1 MPDVFKRSLHTL
13 IPVLLA
19 APFALLGGC
28 SIQRLAVNKIADA
41 LAEPG
46 EVFTGDNDPEL
57 VGDALPFALKTFE
70 ILLEKSPKHEKLL
83 LTTCQAFTQY
93 SYAYVELEAARL
105 EPTDYRKSKEER
117 ERALKLYLRG
127 REYCFRALDV
137 RVPGT
142 REKLITAPREAVAAF
157 GKDDVGL
164 LVWTAMSWAAAIS
177 NGLDKPEL
185 VVDVPSVRA
194 LVERGLELDPAYG
207 RGLLQDAALAMEA
220 LPETMGGS
228 IERARAHFE
237 KSLELHGGRRPSTY
251 IYWAS
256 MVSVRQQNRKEFEE
270 MLNKAL
276 AIDPDDLPEER
287 LATLIA
293 QKWARLL
300 LDQVDDLFL

>member
-1 MPDVFKRSLHTL
+1 VFKRTLPTPSLIWITAS
-13 IPVLLA
+13 LA
-19 APFALLGGC
+19 LLLGGC
-28 SIQRLAVNKIADA
+28 SLERLAVNKIADA

-46 EVFTGDNDPEL
+46 EVFTAEDDPEL

-70 ILLEKSPKHEKLL
+70 ILLAKSPRHEKLL
-83 LTTCQAFTQY
+83 VTTCQAFTQY

-105 EPTDYRKSKEER
+105 EPVDYRESKRQR

-127 REYCFRALDV
+127 REYCFQALEV

-142 REKLITAPREAVAAF
+142 REKLITAPREAVSAF
-157 GKDDVGL
+157 GKDDVKL
-164 LVWTAMSWAAAIS
+164 LVWSAMSWAAAIS

-194 LVERGLELDPAYG
+194 LVGRALDLDPDYG

-228 IERARAHFE
+228 LVRARAHFE

-256 MVSVRQQNRKEFEE
+256 LVSVGQQNREEFEE
-270 MLNKAL
+270 MIDKAL
-276 AIDPDDLPEER
+276 AVDPDDLPEER

-300 LDQVDDLFL
+300 RDQIDDLFF

>member
-1 MPDVFKRSLHTL
+1 VFKRSPHTL
-13 IPVLLA
+13 FPTWTLA
-19 APFALLGGC
+19 SLALLLGGC
-28 SIQRLAVNKIADA
+28 SIERLAVNKIADA

-46 EVFTGDNDPEL
+46 EVFTAEDDPEL

-70 ILLEKSPKHEKLL
+70 ILLTKSPKHEKLL

-105 EPTDYRKSKEER
+105 EPIDYRESKRER

-157 GKDDVGL
+157 AEDDVGL
-164 LVWTAMSWAAAIS
+164 LVWSAMSWAAAIS

-194 LVERGLELDPAYG
+194 LIERALDLNPDYG
-207 RGLLQDAALAMEA
+207 RGILQDAALAMEA

-228 IERARAHFE
+228 IERARVHFE

-256 MVSVRQQNRKEFEE
+256 MVSVREQNREEFEE
-270 MLNKAL
+270 MIDKAL
-276 AIDPDDLPEER
+276 AINPDDLPEER

-300 LDQVDDLFL
+300 KSQIDDLFL